1 MSILK
6 NDRYYFI
13 CPFSPYLYSKRL
25 SSKHC
30 FFALVP
36 FLKIVN
42 HEIAIWQKIVQR
54 KFVQLTLFCS
64 EHFWQTNFKFK
75 FSEICIIHIK
85 WFWENLVTHKCS
97 FYRALKHLNNNFAQ
111 TLTWKKI
118 HSLQFF
124 RKCVLCQN
132 SLRQQRNEWSLAITI
147 LMHSICKKK
156 KFSEFLI
163 QFCYLHLFFE
173 SITLSRNQILKQ
185 I

>member
-85 WFWENLVTHKCS
+85 WFWENLEHTNCS
-97 FYRALKHLNNNFAQ
+97 FYRALKHLNNYFAKIF
-111 TLTWKKI
+111 TWKNF
-118 HSLQFF
+118 SL
-124 RKCVLCQN
+124 
-132 SLRQQRNEWSLAITI
+132 SSI
-147 LMHSICKKK
+147 LLKMCPMSKQPKATKKWVK
-156 KFSEFLI
+156 LSHHYFNA
-163 QFCYLHLFFE
+163 LHL
-173 SITLSRNQILKQ
+173 
-185 I
+185 